1 MPGDGRPVVSTE
13 KEIIMLAEGTPHEN
27 ISLLGRL
34 LVGLTWLA
42 LRFPLA
48 TVVIGVMAAVA
59 SLYLTQ
65 TRLGFRTS
73 RADLLNPKS
82 DFNRLWVEYTKEFGA
97 TEDVILVV
105 EGADREKVVPVID
118 ELAADLFRETRLWN
132 TVLHKIDLAK
142 IRSKGLYYLKP
153 EELAGIGLFLDKF
166 SPLIG
171 GNWAQMNLGN
181 MAAEMGKTLQ
191 YFPSAQAQDAQAQ
204 AQKQALKQGIVD
216 FFDSLSVALSESGR
230 YQSPWPDMAGK
241 MGGDQTSAQ
250 YLLAKQG
257 RMGFIQLKFA
267 AAPKESFTGN
277 NDAVNALQ
285 RLVNQARTRH
295 PDMQIG
301 LTGLPIIEHDEMSSS
316 ESSMAIATVLSMA
329 GVVIVVVL
337 GFGGL
342 RHSMLPMIA
351 LLLGMIWSLGYTVL
365 TVGHLNILSSAFGAI
380 LTGLGIN
387 YGVYITAR
395 YLQLREAKKTVE
407 EALLETSGTVA
418 PGIVVGMVATAVSFY
433 MAGFTEFVGVAEL
446 GIVAGGGVLL
456 CCLAALTVLP
466 AMIYLSDRYQNRLLP
481 QPLEFHRWLK
491 PICAHPRGV
500 LIGGLAGTLLLAFG
514 MSRVWYDHNLLH
526 MQAEGLES
534 VALEQKI
541 LTEGDQSASFAISI
555 ADNAQTLLARKKQFL
570 QLSSVKNIIEI
581 DSILAPDDSMSPSAI
596 AAKRPLIEQ
605 ISCSLTNLPSKVP
618 QIPLASMEELGQMFA
633 QAQSMPW
640 GGSTGENIRQRV
652 QQITALMQKL
662 PPAECYARLA
672 GFQQS
677 MANDV
682 LTRLYALRSSAN
694 PEPPH
699 LSDLPESLVARFVS
713 PSGKHL
719 MKIYSKG
726 DIWDMSAMEQFVRQV
741 RSIDKKAT
749 GNPIQIYEASLQMK
763 RSYEQATWFALCT
776 ILPIM
781 FLNLGNLRD
790 TLLAVLPL
798 GVCMLQLFGIMG
810 FLNIPFNAANMISLP
825 LMLGMGVDNGINIVY
840 DFRRQTDKYRMSPST
855 AVAVILNTLTTM
867 VGFAVLMIADH
878 RGLQSL
884 GRVLTIGMSCC
895 LVSSL
900 IILPAFLAW
909 IARNRREEE
918 QEMPEPA
925 ADEQFASQAEQY
937 AYERPVAHASQ
948 SDYQDDY
955 PHADAGV
962 DQSRPLSEIWRQQ
975 GANPDEEDE
984 AENEEEILRFP
995 PASPPGGRQAWLRK
1009 RSA

>member
-1 MPGDGRPVVSTE
+1 MP
-13 KEIIMLAEGTPHEN
+13 AEGTPHEN

-34 LVGLTWLA
+34 LVGITWLV

-48 TVVIGVMAAVA
+48 TVVIGVMAALV

-65 TRLGFRTS
+65 TRLGFHTS
-73 RADLLNPKS
+73 RADLLSPKS
-82 DFNRLWVEYTKEFGA
+82 NFNRLWVEYTKEFGA

-105 EGADREKVVPVID
+105 EGAGREKVAPVLD
-118 ELAADLFRETRLWN
+118 ELAADLLGETRHWN

-153 EELAGIGLFLDKF
+153 DELAGIEQFLDKF
-166 SPLIG
+166 APLIG

-181 MAAEMGKTLQ
+181 MAAEMGKALQ
-191 YFPSAQAQDAQAQ
+191 FLPGPQGQDPQVQ
-204 AQKQALKQGIVD
+204 AQKQAIVKEIAG
-216 FFDSLSVALSESGR
+216 FFDSLSLAISEPGR

-241 MGGDQTSAQ
+241 MGRDQPTAQ

-267 AAPKESFTGN
+267 AARKESFTGN
-277 NDAVNALQ
+277 NDAVDALR
-285 RLVNQARTRH
+285 RLVDRARARH
-295 PDMQIG
+295 PEMLIG

-316 ESSMAIATVLSMA
+316 ESSMAIATVLSMV
-329 GVVIVVVL
+329 GVVVVVLL

-342 RHSMLPMIA
+342 RHSMLPMAA

-387 YGVYITAR
+387 YGIYIVAR
-395 YLQLREAKKTVE
+395 YLQLREANRSVE

-418 PGIVVGMVATAVSFY
+418 PGIVVGMIATAVSFY

-456 CCLAALTVLP
+456 CCLAAMTVLP
-466 AMIYLSDRYQNRLLP
+466 ALIYLSDRYQYRVLP

-491 PICAHPRGV
+491 PIYGHPKGV
-500 LIGGLAGTLLLAFG
+500 LIWGMAGTVFLALG
-514 MSRVWYDHNLLH
+514 MGSVGYDHNLLH

-541 LTEGDQSASFAISI
+541 LSEGDQNASFAISI

-570 QLSSVKNIIEI
+570 QLPSVKHVIEI

-596 AAKRPLIEQ
+596 AAKRPVIER
-605 ISCSLTNLPSKVP
+605 ISSRLANLPGQAP
-618 QIPLASMEELGQMFA
+618 QIPLASMEELGQFFAAA
-633 QAQSMPW
+633 QAMPR
-640 GGSTGENIRQRV
+640 GDSASDYIRQRV
-652 QQITALMQKL
+652 KQIATLLRQL
-662 PPAECYARLA
+662 PQAECYARMA
-672 GFQQS
+672 GFQQA

-682 LTRLYALRSSAN
+682 LARLYALRSAAN
-694 PEPPH
+694 PEPPQ

-719 MKIYSKG
+719 MKIYSRG
-726 DIWDMSAMEQFVRQV
+726 DIWDMGAMEQFVRQV
-741 RSIDKKAT
+741 RSVDKKAT

-790 TLLAVLPL
+790 TFLAVLPL
-798 GVCMLQLFGIMG
+798 GACMLQLFGIMG
-810 FLNIPFNAANMISLP
+810 FLNIPFNPANMISLP

-840 DFRRQTDKYRMSPST
+840 DFRRQTDRYRMSPST

-900 IILPAFLAW
+900 VILPAFLAW
-909 IARNRREEE
+909 ISRNRREKDL
-918 QEMPEPA
+918 EMPESAEEERFETEAEQISIQRPA
-925 ADEQFASQAEQY
+925 APALQGDF
-937 AYERPVAHASQ
+937 H
-948 SDYQDDY
+948 DDY
-955 PHADAGV
+955 PHRVAGV
-962 DQSRPLSEIWRQQ
+962 DQSRPLSEIWKVSDP
-975 GANPDEEDE
+975 GADEEDAGKNKE
-984 AENEEEILRFP
+984 GILPFP
-995 PASPPGGRQAWLRK
+995 PPTPPDRQQAWLRK

>member
-1 MPGDGRPVVSTE
+1 MP
-13 KEIIMLAEGTPHEN
+13 AEGTPHEN

-34 LVGLTWLA
+34 LVAITWLA
-42 LRFPLA
+42 LRFPMA

-73 RADLLNPKS
+73 RADLLSPKS
-82 DFNRLWVEYTKEFGA
+82 NFNRLWVEYTKEFGA

-105 EGADREKVVPVID
+105 EGAGREKVVPVLD
-118 ELAADLFRETRLWN
+118 ELAADLLRETRLWN
-132 TVLHKIDLAK
+132 TVLHKIDLTK

-153 EELAGIGLFLDKF
+153 EELAGIEQFLDKF
-166 SPLIG
+166 APLIG

-191 YFPSAQAQDAQAQ
+191 YLPAIQGQDPQAQ
-204 AQKQALKQGIVD
+204 AQKQAIEKGIAG
-216 FFDSLSVALSESGR
+216 FFDSLSVALGERGK
-230 YQSPWPDMAGK
+230 YQSPWPDLAGE
-241 MGGDQTSAQ
+241 MGRDQPIAQ
-250 YLLAKQG
+250 YLLAKEG

-267 AAPKESFTGN
+267 PTRKESFTGN
-277 NDAVNALQ
+277 NDAVDALQ
-285 RLVNQARTRH
+285 RLVGQVRARH
-295 PDMQIG
+295 PETSVG

-316 ESSMAIATVLSMA
+316 ESSMAIATVLSMV
-329 GVVIVVVL
+329 GVVIVVLL

-342 RHSMLPMIA
+342 RHSMLPMAA

-387 YGVYITAR
+387 YGIYIVAR
-395 YLQLREAKKTVE
+395 YLQLREANRSVE

-418 PGIVVGMVATAVSFY
+418 PGIVVGMIATAVSFY

-446 GIVAGGGVLL
+446 GIIAGGGVLL
-456 CCLAALTVLP
+456 CCLAAMTVLP
-466 AMIYLSDRYQNRLLP
+466 ALIYLSDRNCCRVLP
-481 QPLEFHRWLK
+481 QPLEFHRWLE
-491 PICAHPRGV
+491 PICARPRGV
-500 LIGGLAGTLLLAFG
+500 LTWGMAGTVLLALG
-514 MSRVWYDHNLLH
+514 MVGVWYDHNLLH

-541 LTEGDQSASFAISI
+541 LTEGGQSASFAISI
-555 ADNAQTLLARKKQFL
+555 ADNSQTLLARKKQFL
-570 QLSSVKNIIEI
+570 LLPSVKNIIEI
-581 DSILAPDDSMSPSAI
+581 DSILAPDNSMSASAV
-596 AAKRPLIEQ
+596 AAKRPAIER
-605 ISCSLTNLPSKVP
+605 ISRRLANLPQQVP
-618 QIPLASMEELGQMFA
+618 QIPLASMEELSQMFA
-633 QAQSMPW
+633 QVQAMPSGDSQGNYIRRQVRQM
-640 GGSTGENIRQRV
+640 GGLLRQ
-652 QQITALMQKL
+652 L
-662 PPAECYARLA
+662 PQAECYARLA
-672 GFQQS
+672 GFQQA
-677 MANDV
+677 MAADV
-682 LTRLYALRSSAN
+682 LARLYALRSAAN
-694 PEPPH
+694 PEPPQ

-726 DIWDMSAMEQFVRQV
+726 DIWDMSAMEQFVREV
-741 RSIDKKAT
+741 RGVDRNVT

-776 ILPIM
+776 ILPVM

-790 TLLAVLPL
+790 TILAVLPL
-798 GVCMLQLFGIMG
+798 GLCMLQMFGIMG
-810 FLNIPFNAANMISLP
+810 FLNIPFNPANMISLP

-840 DFRRQTDKYRMSPST
+840 DFRRQADRYRMSPST

-900 IILPAFLAW
+900 IILPAFLVW
-909 IARNRREEE
+909 ITRNRLEEE

-925 ADEQFASQAEQY
+925 LEEDVGE
-937 AYERPVAHASQ
+937 
-948 SDYQDDY
+948 
-955 PHADAGV
+955 
-962 DQSRPLSEIWRQQ
+962 
-975 GANPDEEDE
+975 NKEDE
-984 AENEEEILRFP
+984 AENKEEILRFP
-995 PASPPGGRQAWLRK
+995 PPSLPDDQHEWLRK

>member
-1 MPGDGRPVVSTE
+1 MP
-13 KEIIMLAEGTPHEN
+13 AEGTPHEN

-34 LVGLTWLA
+34 LVGVTWLV

-48 TVVIGVMAAVA
+48 TVVIGVMAAVV

-73 RADLLNPKS
+73 RADLLSPKS
-82 DFNRLWVEYTKEFGA
+82 NFNRLWVEYTKQFGA
-97 TEDVILVV
+97 TEDVIVVV
-105 EGADREKVVPVID
+105 EGAGRENVVPVID
-118 ELAADLFRETRLWN
+118 ELAADLLRETRLWN
-132 TVLHKIDLAK
+132 TVLYKIDLAK

-153 EELAGIGLFLDKF
+153 EELAGIEQFIDKF

-181 MAAEMGKTLQ
+181 MAAEIGKTLQ
-191 YFPSAQAQDAQAQ
+191 YLPGAQGQDAQAQ
-204 AQKQALKQGIVD
+204 SQKQALQKEIGG
-216 FFDSLSVALSESGR
+216 FFDSLSVALTEPGR
-230 YQSPWPDMAGK
+230 YQSPWPDMADQ
-241 MGGDQTSAQ
+241 MGRDQPAAQ

-267 AAPKESFTGN
+267 AARKESFTGN
-277 NDAVNALQ
+277 NDAVNALH
-285 RLVNQARTRH
+285 RLVDRARARH

-301 LTGLPIIEHDEMSSS
+301 FTGLPIIEHDEMSSS
-316 ESSMAIATVLSMA
+316 ESSMAVATVLSMV
-329 GVVIVVVL
+329 GVVIVVLL

-342 RHSMLPMIA
+342 RHSMLPMAA

-387 YGVYITAR
+387 YGIYIVAR
-395 YLQLREAKKTVE
+395 YLQLREAKRSVE
-407 EALLETSGTVA
+407 EALLETSGTIA
-418 PGIVVGMVATAVSFY
+418 PGIVVGMIATAVSFY

-446 GIVAGGGVLL
+446 GVVAGGGVLL
-456 CCLAALTVLP
+456 CCLAAMTVLP
-466 AMIYLSDRYQNRLLP
+466 ALIYLSDRYQYRLLP

-491 PICAHPRGV
+491 PVCAHPRGV
-500 LIGGLAGTLLLAFG
+500 LIWGMAGTFLLAFG
-514 MSRVWYDHNLLH
+514 MHNIWYDHNLLH

-541 LTEGDQSASFAISI
+541 LTEGGQNASFAISI
-555 ADNAQTLLARKKQFL
+555 ADDAQTLLARKKQFL
-570 QLSSVKNIIEI
+570 QLPSVKNIIEI
-581 DSILAPDDSMSPSAI
+581 DSILAPDDSMSASAV
-596 AAKRPLIEQ
+596 AAKRPAIEQ
-605 ISCSLTNLPSKVP
+605 ISCSLTNLPGQVP
-618 QIPLASMEELGQMFA
+618 QIPLASMEELGRMFA
-633 QAQSMPW
+633 AAQAMPL
-640 GGSTGENIRQRV
+640 SDANSDYIRQRM
-652 QQITALMQKL
+652 QQISALLQKL
-662 PPAECYARLA
+662 PQAECYARLA
-672 GFQQS
+672 GFQQA
-677 MANDV
+677 MAGDV
-682 LTRLYALRSSAN
+682 LTRLYALRSAAN
-694 PEPPH
+694 PEPPQ

-741 RSIDKKAT
+741 RSVDKKAT

-776 ILPIM
+776 ILPVM

-798 GVCMLQLFGIMG
+798 GACMLQLFGIMG

-900 IILPAFLAW
+900 IVLPAFLAW
-909 IARNRREEE
+909 ITRNRREED
-918 QEMPEPA
+918 QEMPQSA
-925 ADEQFASQAEQY
+925 ADKQIAYEEERI
-937 AYERPVAHASQ
+937 AYERPVAPAFQ
-948 SDYQDDY
+948 GEFQDDY
-955 PHADAGV
+955 PHAVAGV
-962 DQSRPLSEIWRQQ
+962 DQSRPSSEMWRQESC
-975 GANPDEEDE
+975 NPDEEE
-984 AENEEEILRFP
+984 EGENKEEILRFP
-995 PASPPGGRQAWLRK
+995 PASPPDSRQAWLRK